1 MSLLTWSA
9 RTELERLRTDL
20 DRLFG
25 EFFEPAKRGSV
36 SHRDPEPDVVI
47 PKVDIYK
54 KNGSVVIKAELPGIE
69 KDSIDLT
76 ITQDTLT
83 IHGEVRKDE
92 EVKEEDYYSIER
104 NYGTFTRTI
113 PLSADVDH
121 DKAKALYKNGVLEI
135 ILPKKAEAKPKETK
149 IHVS

>member
-1 MSLLTWSA
+1 MSLVKWGS

-25 EFFEPAKRGSV
+25 DFFEPAKKRTL
-36 SHRDPEPDVVI
+36 SHRNPGPGVVI
-47 PKVDIYK
+47 PKVDIYS
-54 KNGSVVIKAELPGIE
+54 KNGSVVVKAELPGIE

-76 ITQDTLT
+76 ITQDALT
-83 IHGEVRKDE
+83 IRGEVRKDE

-104 NYGTFTRTI
+104 NYGTLTRTI

-121 DKAKALYKNGVLEI
+121 DQAKALYRNGVLEI

-149 IHVS
+149 IHVN